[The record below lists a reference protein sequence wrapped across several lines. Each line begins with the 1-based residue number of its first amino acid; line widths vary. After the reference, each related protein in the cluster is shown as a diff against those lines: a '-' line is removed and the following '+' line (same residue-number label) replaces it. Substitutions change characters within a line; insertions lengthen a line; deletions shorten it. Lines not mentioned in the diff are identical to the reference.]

1 MPDLVR
7 VVPHDAG
14 ALWQVTFGTG
24 NGNILDHTTMRE
36 LARVFVDA
44 RATSDLKAI
53 CLEGAGADFSFGA
66 SVQEHQIDHVQS
78 MLEKLRGLALDLLDC
93 HVTTLAAVRG
103 RCLGGGLELV
113 ALCHRVFA
121 TTEAKFGQPE
131 IALGV
136 FPPLASI
143 VLPER
148 VGRARAEELCLSGR
162 TMSATEAHDIGLVD
176 ELVDGDA
183 AQAALGWARSQL
195 LPHSASSLRFAVR
208 AVRAS
213 LAKRI
218 RAELPE
224 LEKLYIEELMATADA
239 NEGIRAFLEKRRPIW
254 KNR

>member
-7 VVPHDAG
+7 VVPHDDG
-14 ALWQVTFGTG
+14 GLWHVTFGSG
-24 NGNILDHTTMRE
+24 NGNILDRVTMRE

-44 RATSDLKAI
+44 RAATGLKAI
-53 CLEGAGADFSFGA
+53 CLEGAGKDFSFGA

-78 MLEKLRGLALDLLDC
+78 MLETLRGLVLDLFDC
-93 HVTTLAAVRG
+93 HVATLAAVRG

-113 ALCHRVFA
+113 AVCHRVFGHTA
-121 TTEAKFGQPE
+121 SRFGQPE

-148 VGRARAEELCLSGR
+148 IGRPRAEDLCLSGR
-162 TMSATEAHDIGLVD
+162 TLTATEARDFGLVD
-176 ELVDGDA
+176 ELVDGDPMEA
-183 AQAALGWARSQL
+183 ARAWARTAL

-208 AVRAS
+208 AIRAS
-213 LAKRI
+213 LANRI
-218 RAELPE
+218 RVELPE
-224 LEKLYIEELMATADA
+224 IEKLYVDELMSTADA
-239 NEGIRAFLEKRRPIW
+239 NEGVRAFLEKRRPIW